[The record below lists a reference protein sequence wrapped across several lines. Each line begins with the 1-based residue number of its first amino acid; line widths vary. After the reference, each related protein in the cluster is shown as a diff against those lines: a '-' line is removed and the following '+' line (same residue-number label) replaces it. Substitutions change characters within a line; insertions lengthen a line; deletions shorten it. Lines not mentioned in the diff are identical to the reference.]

1 MIITDLVQEQDVWVW
16 CSDAYIRNGIRLKLP
31 KCADHTKTY
40 QWRYIKSMTHKFNE
54 WGFNT
59 DTCKKFIDIA
69 VDYAKD
75 LKVLEKGLSVLH
87 QKNMLNICY
96 DKLQRSSG
104 VEDNVT
110 CRLELSKKNINAV
123 NGDIMTFLLKRN
135 DSMSFRNI
143 TNWYMSQMIC
153 KEYLAISK
161 SAIRTLQAISSIDK
175 DERAF
180 MPSDAALYLLRIR
193 IMDTYKDSSIV
204 NDILK
209 DGQ

>member
-1 MIITDLVQEQDVWVW
+1 
-16 CSDAYIRNGIRLKLP
+16 
-31 KCADHTKTY
+31 
-40 QWRYIKSMTHKFNE
+40 MTHKFNE

-175 DERAF
+175 DERAL